1 MKKPPAKFQI
11 GKNGLT
17 DNFIEVLKTAFKT
30 RNRIT
35 IVVLKNAGHEK
46 ENVKEI
52 ADKIVDSLG
61 ENYNYRI
68 VGFTIFLKKFKKSK
82 KQS

>member
-17 DNFIEVLKTAFKT
+17 ESFIEVLRTAFANRT
-30 RNRIT
+30 RIT
-35 IVVLKNAGHEK
+35 VVVLKNAGHEK

-52 ADKIVDSLG
+52 AEKIINSLG

-68 VGFTIFLKKFKKSK
+68 VGFTIFLRKSK
-82 KQS
+82 EVKK